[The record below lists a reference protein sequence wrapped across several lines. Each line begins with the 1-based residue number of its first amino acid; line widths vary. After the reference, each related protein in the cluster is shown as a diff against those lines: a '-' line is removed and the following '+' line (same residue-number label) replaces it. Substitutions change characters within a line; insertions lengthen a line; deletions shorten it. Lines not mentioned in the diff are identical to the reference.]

1 MAHPSQGG
9 VELRGS
15 EERQISIQESEG
27 IFLSRELRNPKSE
40 PSMEAA
46 SQRGEHLETQTIPQ
60 G

>member
-1 MAHPSQGG
+1 MHPLQDG
-9 VELRGS
+9 VELQRS
-15 EERQISIQESEG
+15 EEHQISIQESEG

-46 SQRGEHLETQTIPQ
+46 SQRGEHLETRKMPQ